1 MYNTQFQII
10 TDITPARLAQ
20 VIELM
25 TELPEFDQERSIA
38 EFKQRLYG
46 RDALLMLCFVEG
58 ELVGFKLGY
67 SLDEQRFYSWLGGV
81 LPDFRGIGLA
91 QKMLSAQEQW
101 AAEQG
106 YKAIQIKTRNRFK
119 AMLNLLIKNSYQ
131 VIDFTQVA
139 DDVSQYRLSLQKQ
152 LTDDVY

>member
-1 MYNTQFQII
+1 MYSTQFQII

-46 RDALLMLCFVEG
+46 KDALLMLCFVEG

-67 SLDEQRFYSWLGGV
+67 ALDEKRFYSWLGGV
-81 LPDFRGIGLA
+81 IPEFRGIGLA
-91 QKMLSAQEQW
+91 QQMLHAVEQW
-101 AAEQG
+101 AIEQG
-106 YKAIQIKTRNRFK
+106 YEKIQIKTRNLFK
-119 AMLNLLIKNSYQ
+119 AVLNLLIKNGYQ
-131 VIDFTQVA
+131 VIDFTPVA
-139 DDVSQYRLSLQKQ
+139 DDISQYRLSLQKQ
-152 LTDDVY
+152 LAGDVC